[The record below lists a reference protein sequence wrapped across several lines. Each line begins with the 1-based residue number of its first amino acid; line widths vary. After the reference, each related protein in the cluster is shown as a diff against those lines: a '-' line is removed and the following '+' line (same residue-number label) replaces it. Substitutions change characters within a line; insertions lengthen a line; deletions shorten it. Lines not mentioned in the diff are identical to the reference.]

1 MTLLEQ
7 REYIQNIIY
16 RDFYRLIEE
25 NQELKYSLKN
35 KIKN

>member
-25 NQELKYSLKN
+25 NQELKYSTEK
-35 KIKN
+35 

>member
-7 REYIQNIIY
+7 REYSKNIIY

-25 NQELKYSLKN
+25 NQELKYSTEK
-35 KIKN
+35 